1 MSLFPSVSISAFFFF
16 FLLFFFPPPLLFHHY
31 TSPVHSRH
39 VSPLTFSPIEVRFPR
54 ARSIEAS
61 FFCFV
66 QFHSLS
72 LSLHNLFLAKR
83 ISFRK
88 IDDSKDRD
96 SYRSIDRS
104 IINFINGHEPVK
116 WTVWSCKNRWWPGCI
131 ENYVTVERPRD
142 EEGGGGGRRWIC
154 VARPISPSFPSL
166 HLFLFAATKR
176 EGVDAYEREKKSHPR
191 SVQSIPLLGGCPL
204 DTTNRYSR
212 FDMDLGG
219 VQPPAKLSS
228 RPRFSLSLSQ
238 IRFQGGAN

>member
-1 MSLFPSVSISAFFFF
+1 MDLCS
-16 FLLFFFPPPLLFHHY
+16 
-31 TSPVHSRH
+31 T
-39 VSPLTFSPIEVRFPR
+39 
-54 ARSIEAS
+54 
-61 FFCFV
+61 
-66 QFHSLS
+66 
-72 LSLHNLFLAKR
+72 
-83 ISFRK
+83 
-88 IDDSKDRD
+88 
-96 SYRSIDRS
+96 
-104 IINFINGHEPVK
+104 
-116 WTVWSCKNRWWPGCI
+116 
-131 ENYVTVERPRD
+131 
-142 EEGGGGGRRWIC
+142 
-154 VARPISPSFPSL
+154 ISPSFPSL